1 MRRAAFRIFP
11 RQTLSARARPP
22 HTGAPHPQPAAMRRR
37 ISFGESVAICRGLL
51 YTGWCCG
58 AAGRA
63 RGAKAH
69 TERYRSGHNGGA
81 SKALWEQSHVGS
93 NPTLS
98 AKAEG
103 PCSAWA
109 LCFAFGQVGFE
120 GRNRRGSGGASPR
133 PGENGQE
140 TAPRGAQ
147 AGRRPCGES
156 HPLAGT
162 GGEGPCSAWALCFAF
177 GQVGFEG
184 RNRKCR
190 SAAFSRPGENGQET
204 APRGA
209 QAGRRPCG
217 ESHPLRHVKTSLL
230 IKKWRGENPCLQG
243 FSPFLC
249 SFSGSG
255 SAFDALLVYSFTPC
269 LYTEYLDLHPM
280 HPRR

>member
-11 RQTLSARARPP
+11 RQTLSVRARPP

-133 PGENGQE
+133 PGEPRPAPGASPPPRGERAREQIRPAGGCPAGAARRARA
-140 TAPRGAQ
+140 TAPCAQ
-147 AGRRPCGES
+147 TSVSPPAN
-156 HPLAGT
+156 PLLFPRHIISGVT
-162 GGEGPCSAWALCFAF
+162 CKSTREPSTAF
-177 GQVGFEG
+177 TAM
-184 RNRKCR
+184 K
-190 SAAFSRPGENGQET
+190 SR
-204 APRGA
+204 
-209 QAGRRPCG
+209 
-217 ESHPLRHVKTSLL
+217 
-230 IKKWRGENPCLQG
+230 
-243 FSPFLC
+243 
-249 SFSGSG
+249 SGSP
-255 SAFDALLVYSFTPC
+255 S
-269 LYTEYLDLHPM
+269 
-280 HPRR
+280 PRSSS

>member
-11 RQTLSARARPP
+11 RQTLSVRARPP

-120 GRNRRGSGGASPR
+120 GRNR
-133 PGENGQE
+133 
-140 TAPRGAQ
+140 
-147 AGRRPCGES
+147 
-156 HPLAGT
+156 
-162 GGEGPCSAWALCFAF
+162 
-177 GQVGFEG
+177 
-184 RNRKCR
+184 KCR
-190 SAAFSRPGENGQET
+190 SAAFSRPGERWPAAVQPGRQTARGQ
-204 APRGA
+204 R
-209 QAGRRPCG
+209 G
-217 ESHPLRHVKTSLL
+217 ESHPLRQSRGPMQRMGPLL
-230 IKKWRGENPCLQG
+230 CFWTGGIRRAEQKMPQCGIFPPWGERARDCAARSASRPPPVRRIPPSPPC
-243 FSPFLC
+243 
-249 SFSGSG
+249 
-255 SAFDALLVYSFTPC
+255 
-269 LYTEYLDLHPM
+269 
-280 HPRR
+280 

>member
-1 MRRAAFRIFP
+1 M
-11 RQTLSARARPP
+11 
-22 HTGAPHPQPAAMRRR
+22 PARR
-37 ISFGESVAICRGLL
+37 IRSLRPCAGGFLL
-51 YTGWCCG
+51 EKALQFAADSCILGG
-58 AAGRA
+58 AAGRPA
-63 RGAKAH
+63 APAAQKRTRRGIEVVI
-69 TERYRSGHNGGA
+69 TGA
-81 SKALWEQSHVGS
+81 PRKRFGS
-93 NPTLS
+93 NPTWVRIPPSPPKQRAHAAHGPS
-98 AKAEG
+98 ALLLDRWDSKGGTENAAVRHFPAPGSDGPQLCSLEGKQQEASAEN
-103 PCSAWA
+103 P
-109 LCFAFGQVGFE
+109 
-120 GRNRRGSGGASPR
+120 
-133 PGENGQE
+133 
-140 TAPRGAQ
+140 T
-147 AGRRPCGES
+147 
-156 HPLAGT
+156 
-162 GGEGPCSAWALCFAF
+162 LCFAF

-255 SAFDALLVYSFTPC
+255 SAFDALPVYSFTPC

>member
-11 RQTLSARARPP
+11 RQTLSVRARPP

-133 PGENGQE
+133 PGEPRP
-140 TAPRGAQ
+140 APGSLAPPREP
-147 AGRRPCGES
+147 RP
-156 HPLAGT
+156 
-162 GGEGPCSAWALCFAF
+162 
-177 GQVGFEG
+177 
-184 RNRKCR
+184 
-190 SAAFSRPGENGQET
+190 RPGENGRGNRSGQRAD
-204 APRGA
+204 APRE
-209 QAGRRPCG
+209 RRG
-217 ESHPLRHVKTSLL
+217 ERERQRLAPKHPFHPLQIRSSSRVTSFQASPANR
-230 IKKWRGENPCLQG
+230 RGSRPPR
-243 FSPFLC
+243 SP
-249 SFSGSG
+249 
-255 SAFDALLVYSFTPC
+255 
-269 LYTEYLDLHPM
+269 
-280 HPRR
+280 R

>member
-1 MRRAAFRIFP
+1 MRRAAFRFFQS
-11 RQTLSARARPP
+11 QTLSVRARPP

-120 GRNRRGSGGASPR
+120 GRNR
-133 PGENGQE
+133 
-140 TAPRGAQ
+140 
-147 AGRRPCGES
+147 
-156 HPLAGT
+156 
-162 GGEGPCSAWALCFAF
+162 
-177 GQVGFEG
+177 
-184 RNRKCR
+184 KCR
-190 SAAFSRPGENGQET
+190 SAAFSRPGSL
-204 APRGA
+204 APPRGERAREQIRPAGGCPAGAARRARAAAPCA
-209 QAGRRPCG
+209 QTSVSPPAN
-217 ESHPLRHVKTSLL
+217 PLRFPRHIISGVTCKSTREPSTAFTAM
-230 IKKWRGENPCLQG
+230 KSR
-243 FSPFLC
+243 
-249 SFSGSG
+249 SGSP
-255 SAFDALLVYSFTPC
+255 S
-269 LYTEYLDLHPM
+269 
-280 HPRR
+280 PRSSS

>member
-11 RQTLSARARPP
+11 RQTLSVRARPP

-120 GRNRRGSGGASPR
+120 GRNR
-133 PGENGQE
+133 
-140 TAPRGAQ
+140 
-147 AGRRPCGES
+147 
-156 HPLAGT
+156 
-162 GGEGPCSAWALCFAF
+162 
-177 GQVGFEG
+177 
-184 RNRKCR
+184 KCR
-190 SAAFSRPGENGQET
+190 SAAFSRPGEPRPRPGGERAREQIRPAGGCPAGAARRAA
-204 APRGA
+204 APCA
-209 QAGRRPCG
+209 QTSISPPAN
-217 ESHPLRHVKTSLL
+217 PLRLPRHIISGVTCKSTREPSTAFTAM
-230 IKKWRGENPCLQG
+230 KSR
-243 FSPFLC
+243 
-249 SFSGSG
+249 SGS
-255 SAFDALLVYSFTPC
+255 SS
-269 LYTEYLDLHPM
+269 
-280 HPRR
+280 PRSSS

>member
-22 HTGAPHPQPAAMRRR
+22 HAGAPHPQPAAMRRR

-120 GRNRRGSGGASPR
+120 GRNR
-133 PGENGQE
+133 
-140 TAPRGAQ
+140 
-147 AGRRPCGES
+147 
-156 HPLAGT
+156 
-162 GGEGPCSAWALCFAF
+162 
-177 GQVGFEG
+177 
-184 RNRKCR
+184 KCR
-190 SAAFSRPGENGQET
+190 SAAFSRPGSLAPAPVENGRGNRSGQRAD
-204 APRGA
+204 APRE
-209 QAGRRPCG
+209 RRG
-217 ESHPLRHVKTSLL
+217 ERQRLAPKHPFHPLQIRSSSRVTSFQASPANR
-230 IKKWRGENPCLQG
+230 RGSRPPR
-243 FSPFLC
+243 SP
-249 SFSGSG
+249 
-255 SAFDALLVYSFTPC
+255 
-269 LYTEYLDLHPM
+269 
-280 HPRR
+280 R